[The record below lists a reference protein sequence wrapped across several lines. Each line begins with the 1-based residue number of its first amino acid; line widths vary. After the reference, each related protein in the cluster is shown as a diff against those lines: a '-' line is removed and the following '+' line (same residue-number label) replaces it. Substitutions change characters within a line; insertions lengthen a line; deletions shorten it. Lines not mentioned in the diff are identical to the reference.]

1 MPRKAPADA
10 TRSSSTFPSVRVVSG
25 AAFEVIAELA
35 AFTSGPARA
44 SLESGK
50 AWIREV
56 RRLAGADLIERVEGY
71 ALGLYVELATVA
83 LEAPAP
89 RGAEDLTAALEAIDA
104 DALKRRLLSAES
116 PLNRTMVSDGAIERA
131 IAGDA
136 EARTEVRSAF
146 GLDRT
151 ARQAIDRVLELRSDA
166 VKSELMAIVRDWA
179 DRVFPRFATDALA
192 AVERDRIAKDEQLA
206 TMPGQAVLTA
216 ATNGVS
222 FNPSPWV
229 AEIAIVPTVALR
241 PFLVPTELR
250 ETSIFVCSVA
260 DEALDV
266 DPTAPPRRL
275 VKAAAA
281 LGDELRLRVLHM
293 LRDEDL
299 NASEIAE
306 RLGVER
312 TSLHH
317 HLGILRSAGLL
328 TIRDEGERGWRFALR
343 EDGLRGL
350 GPELESYLGPHT
362 PRRSSS

>member
-1 MPRKAPADA
+1 MPRQSSTDA
-10 TRSSSTFPSVRVVSG
+10 TSDSSTFPNVRVVSG
-25 AAFEVIAELA
+25 AAFELIAELA

-44 SLESGK
+44 SLDSGK

-56 RRLAGADLIERVEGY
+56 RRLAGSGLIERVERY

-83 LEAPAP
+83 LEATAP
-89 RGAEDLTAALEAIDA
+89 RGADDLLAALEATPA
-104 DALKRRLLSAES
+104 DALQRRLLSAES

-136 EARTEVRSAF
+136 TARTEVRSAF

-151 ARQAIDRVLELRSDA
+151 ARQAIDRVLETEPDA
-166 VKSELMAIVRDWA
+166 LKADLAAILSDWA
-179 DRVFPRFATDALA
+179 RRVFPRFAADALA
-192 AVERDRIAKDEQLA
+192 AIERDRIFKEEQLSR
-206 TMPGQAVLTA
+206 MPGQDVLTA
-216 ATNGVS
+216 ATSGVA
-222 FNPSPWV
+222 FNPSSWV
-229 AEIAIVPTVALR
+229 AEIVIVPTVAMR

-266 DPTAPPRRL
+266 DPAAPPRRL
-275 VKAAAA
+275 VKTAAA
-281 LGDELRLRVLHM
+281 LGDDLRLRVLHL
-293 LRDEDL
+293 LRNEDL

-328 TIRDEGERGWRFALR
+328 TIRDEGERGWRFSLR
-343 EDGLRGL
+343 DDGLHGL
-350 GPELESYLGPHT
+350 APELESYLGPQT

>member
-1 MPRKAPADA
+1 MPRQAPANA
-10 TRSSSTFPSVRVVSG
+10 TGASTPFPDVHVVSG
-25 AAFEVIAELA
+25 AAFEVVAELA

-44 SLESGK
+44 SLDSGK

-56 RRLAGADLIERVEGY
+56 RRLAGPELIERVERY
-71 ALGLYVELATVA
+71 TLGLYAELATVA

-89 RGAEDLTAALEAIDA
+89 RGADQLIRALEALDA
-104 DALKRRLLSAES
+104 DALRRRLLSAES
-116 PLNRTMVSDGAIERA
+116 PLNRTMVSEGAIERA

-136 EARTEVRSAF
+136 AARAEVRSAF

-151 ARQAIDRVLELRSDA
+151 ARLAIDRVFELHGDA
-166 VKSELMAIVRDWA
+166 LKAEFLTIVRDWA
-179 DRVFPRFATDALA
+179 GRVFPRFAADAMA
-192 AVERDRIAKDEQLA
+192 AIDRDRTAREDQLSR
-206 TMPGQAVLTA
+206 MPGQAVLLA
-216 ATNGVS
+216 ATNGVA

-229 AEIAIVPTVALR
+229 VRIVIVPTVALR
-241 PFLVPTELR
+241 PFLIPAELR
-250 ETSIFVCSVA
+250 ETSVFVCSVA
-260 DEALDV
+260 DEVLDV
-266 DPTAPPRRL
+266 DAAAPPRRL
-275 VKAAAA
+275 VKTAAA
-281 LGDELRLRVLHM
+281 LGDELRLRVLHL

-350 GPELESYLGPHT
+350 GPELESYLGPQG